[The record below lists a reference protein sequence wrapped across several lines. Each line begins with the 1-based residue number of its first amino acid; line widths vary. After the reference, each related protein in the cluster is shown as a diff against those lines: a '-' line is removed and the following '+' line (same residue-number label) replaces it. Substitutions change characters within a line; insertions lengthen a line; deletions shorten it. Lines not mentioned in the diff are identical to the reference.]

1 MNKVILSIVVVAII
15 AIALGTA
22 GAVYAQA
29 GTPQASVTGTGYG
42 YGMGAGRGN
51 RGGMNN
57 GGMGGVVAGTQDGL
71 LHDEMI
77 ATFAEKLEISVDD
90 LNERLAAG
98 ETVAEI
104 AIAEGLTVEQFS
116 ALRVEVR
123 TQVLDQ
129 AVKDGLLTQ
138 EQADWM
144 KTRGAGNGAGRGMR
158 GNGQGQFGNADCPY
172 LQTNP

>member
-1 MNKVILSIVVVAII
+1 MNKILLGLVVVVIV

-22 GAVYAQA
+22 GVVAAQSP
-29 GTPQASVTGTGYG
+29 TPVPGTGTG

-57 GGMGGVVAGTQDGL
+57 GGLGGVVAGTQDGL

-77 ATFAEKLEISVDD
+77 AAFAEKLEISVDD

-98 ETVAEI
+98 ETVADI
-104 AIAEGLTVEQFS
+104 AIAEGLTVEEFF
-116 ALRVEVR
+116 AIRVEVR

-138 EQADWM
+138 EQVDWM

-158 GNGQGQFGNADCPY
+158 GNGQGRFGNGECPY

>member
-29 GTPQASVTGTGYG
+29 GTPQAPVTGTGYG

-51 RGGMNN
+51 HGGM
-57 GGMGGVVAGTQDGL
+57 MGGNAVGTRDGL

-77 ATFAEKLEISVDD
+77 AAFAEKLGISVDD
-90 LNERLAAG
+90 LDARLADG

-104 AIAEGLTVEQFS
+104 AFAEGLTIEQFS
-116 ALRVEVR
+116 AIRVEVR